1 MLLFMDEFRAVFRVY
16 NFNFGFYV
24 KGSNLVKIWDSF
36 NRGFGA
42 LSITT
47 VHSLYE
53 RLSHSVVRTVM
64 FSWSKVS
71 NRFPKHCVLGE
82 NQATCEV
89 FCPIILCRV
98 HLPKPKAP
106 RVVIGADA
114 AA

>member
-1 MLLFMDEFRAVFRVY
+1 MLLFMDEFRAVFRVH

-24 KGSNLVKIWDSF
+24 KGYNLVKIWDSF

-64 FSWSKVS
+64 FSWSKLS
-71 NRFPKHCVLGE
+71 NRFPKHFVCVG
-82 NQATCEV
+82 
-89 FCPIILCRV
+89 
-98 HLPKPKAP
+98 
-106 RVVIGADA
+106 
-114 AA
+114 